1 MTREVEAVY
10 ENGVLRPL
18 EPLPL
23 NESQRV
29 RIVVSELTPAQG
41 LLDQTV
47 LAEARAEVAI
57 MQFKPTIEEVRQAL
71 SPIRGCMSEVVID
84 ERGDY

>member
-1 MTREVEAVY
+1 MRREVEAVY

-18 EPLPL
+18 EPLLL

-29 RIVVSELTPAQG
+29 RIVVSELTPAER

-47 LAEARAEVAI
+47 LAEAKVEVAM
-57 MQFKPTIEEVRQAL
+57 MQFKPTIEEVRAAL
-71 SPIRGCMSEVVID
+71 SPIRGCLSEVVID
-84 ERGDY
+84 EREDY